1 MKKWFDTDTF
11 REILDSILRNK
22 SRSFLTGFG
31 VFWGVFM
38 LMLLTGGSQGLK
50 DLLNKNFEGFAQNTC
65 IAFSSNT
72 SKPFKGFKK
81 GRSWE
86 MTYTDVDRLKNL
98 MPELETV
105 TPTVSLWGKSVLR
118 DENTYGDAV
127 VTGVRADYANIETP
141 KIMYGRYLNDADL
154 AQERKVCVLGKKVY
168 TTLFPEGG
176 DPCGQRISV
185 SGSFYNVVG
194 VDWREGGNGI
204 QINGSAEDMVTIPL
218 TQAIK
223 AYNLGNT
230 IQQLCFTA
238 HPGYTMSDLTPRVRE
253 ILARAHQFD
262 PTDEQALFLLNTQL
276 IFGIVDNLF
285 KGINFLVWLIGLG
298 TLLAGVIGVSNI
310 MMVSVKER
318 TTEIGIRRA
327 IGATPAQ
334 ILGQIIS
341 ESIVLTLV
349 AGMMGIVFSVLILAG
364 VELAMT
370 EDGILKAAFQVP
382 FGTAVLAASLL
393 TVLGV
398 AAGLMPA
405 SRAMQIKPVDA
416 MRDE

>member
-1 MKKWFDTDTF
+1 
-11 REILDSILRNK
+11 
-22 SRSFLTGFG
+22 
-31 VFWGVFM
+31 M

-65 IAFSSNT
+65 IAFSNST

-81 GRSWE
+81 GRTWE
-86 MTYTDVDRLKNL
+86 MTYSDVDRLRNL

-105 TPTVSLWGKSVLR
+105 TPTVGLWGKSVTR
-118 DENTYGDAV
+118 DENTCSEAV
-127 VTGVRADYANIETP
+127 VRGARADYVNIETP
-141 KIMYGRYLNDADL
+141 QMMYGRYLNEADV

-168 TTLFPEGG
+168 ADLFPEGG
-176 DPCGQRISV
+176 DPCGKRICI
-185 SGSFYNVVG
+185 SGSYYNVIG
-194 VDWREGGNGI
+194 VDWREGGGV
-204 QINGSAEDMVTIPL
+204 QINGSNTDLVTIPL

-223 AYNLGNT
+223 AYNLGNN
-230 IQQLCFTA
+230 IQLLCFTA
-238 HPGYTMSDLTPRVRE
+238 KPGYTMSDLTPRVRE
-253 ILARAHQFD
+253 ILARAHYFD

-327 IGATPAQ
+327 IGATPRQ

-349 AGMMGIVFSVLILAG
+349 AGMGGIVLSVLILAG
-364 VELAMT
+364 VEMGMT

-382 FGTAVLAASLL
+382 FGTAMLAASLL

-398 AAGLMPA
+398 VAGLMPA

>member
-22 SRSFLTGFG
+22 SRSILTGFG
-31 VFWGVFM
+31 VFWGIFM

-65 IAFSSNT
+65 IAFSNST

-81 GRSWE
+81 GRTWE
-86 MTYTDVDRLKNL
+86 MTYSDVDRLRNL

-105 TPTVSLWGKSVLR
+105 TPTVGLWGKSVTR
-118 DENTYGDAV
+118 DENSSSEAV
-127 VTGVRADYANIETP
+127 VRGARADYVNIETP
-141 KIMYGRYLNDADL
+141 QMMYGRYLNEADV

-168 TTLFPEGG
+168 ADLFPEGG
-176 DPCGQRISV
+176 DPCGKRICI
-185 SGSFYNVVG
+185 SGSYYNVIG
-194 VDWREGGNGI
+194 VDWREGGGI
-204 QINGSAEDMVTIPL
+204 QINGSNSDLVTIPL

-230 IQQLCFTA
+230 IQLLCFTA
-238 HPGYTMSDLTPRVRE
+238 KPGYTMSDLTPRVRE
-253 ILARAHQFD
+253 ILARAHYFD

-285 KGINFLVWLIGLG
+285 KGINFLIWLIGLG

-327 IGATPAQ
+327 IGATPRQ

-349 AGMMGIVFSVLILAG
+349 AGMGGIVLSVLILAG
-364 VELAMT
+364 VEMGMT

-382 FGTAVLAASLL
+382 FGTAMLAASLL

-398 AAGLMPA
+398 VAGLMPA

>member
-1 MKKWFDTDTF
+1 MKKYFDTDTF

-22 SRSFLTGFG
+22 SRSILTGFG
-31 VFWGVFM
+31 VFWGIFM

-50 DLLNKNFEGFAQNTC
+50 ELLNKNFEGFAQNTC
-65 IAFSSNT
+65 IAFANNT

-81 GRSWE
+81 GRTWN
-86 MTYTDVDRLKNL
+86 MQYADVDRLKNL

-105 TPTVSLWGKSVLR
+105 TPTVSLWGKTVAR
-118 DENTYGDAV
+118 EENSYNSAV
-127 VTGVRADYANIETP
+127 VKGARADYARIEAP
-141 KIMYGRYLNDADL
+141 KLMYGRYLSDADL
-154 AQERKVCVLGKKVY
+154 AGERKVCVLGKKVY
-168 TTLFPEGG
+168 TNLFPEGG
-176 DPCGQRISV
+176 DPCGQRILVGGSYYSV
-185 SGSFYNVVG
+185 IG
-194 VDWREGGNGI
+194 VDWREGGSI
-204 QINGSAEDMVTIPL
+204 QINGSAADQVTIPL

-230 IQQLCFTA
+230 IQLLAFTA
-238 HPGYTMSDLTPRVRE
+238 KPGYTMSDLTPRVRE
-253 ILARAHQFD
+253 ILARAHYFD

-327 IGATPAQ
+327 IGATPNQ
-334 ILGQIIS
+334 ILSQIIS

-349 AGMMGIVFSVLILAG
+349 AGMAGIVFSVLILAG
-364 VELAMT
+364 VEMAMT
-370 EDGILKAAFQVP
+370 QDGILKAAFQVP
-382 FGTAVLAASLL
+382 FSTAVLAASLL

>member
-11 REILDSILRNK
+11 REILDSILRNR
-22 SRSFLTGFG
+22 SRSILTGFG

-50 DLLNKNFEGFAQNTC
+50 ELLNKNFEGFAQNTC
-65 IAFSSNT
+65 IAFADNT
-72 SKPFKGFKK
+72 SKPYKGFKK
-81 GRSWE
+81 GRSWN
-86 MTYTDVDRLKNL
+86 MQYSDVDRLKNL

-105 TPTVSLWGKSVLR
+105 TPTVSLWGRTAVK
-118 DENTYGDAV
+118 DENSYNSAIV
-127 VTGVRADYANIETP
+127 KGVRADYSNIETP
-141 KIMYGRYLNDADL
+141 KLRYGRYLNDADL
-154 AQERKVCVLGKKVY
+154 ANERKVCVLGKKVY
-168 TTLFPEGG
+168 TNLFPEGG
-176 DPCGQRISV
+176 DPCGQRILLG
-185 SGSFYNVVG
+185 GSYYTVVG
-194 VDWREGGNGI
+194 VDWRDGGSI
-204 QINGSAEDMVTIPL
+204 QINGRPTDMVTIPL
-218 TQAIK
+218 TQAVK
-223 AYNLGNT
+223 AYNLGNN
-230 IQQLCFTA
+230 IQLLAFTA
-238 HPGYTMSDLTPRVRE
+238 RPGFTMSDLTPRVRE
-253 ILARAHQFD
+253 ILARAHYFD
-262 PTDEQALFLLNTQL
+262 PTDEQALFLMNTQL

-327 IGATPAQ
+327 IGATPTQ
-334 ILGQIIS
+334 ILSQIIS

-349 AGMMGIVFSVLILAG
+349 AGMGGIVFSVLILAG
-364 VELAMT
+364 VEMVMT

-382 FGTAVLAASLL
+382 FGIAILAASLL

-398 AAGLMPA
+398 VAGLMPA

>member
-22 SRSFLTGFG
+22 SRSILTGFG
-31 VFWGVFM
+31 VFWGIFM

-65 IAFSSNT
+65 IAFSNST

-81 GRSWE
+81 GRTWE
-86 MTYTDVDRLKNL
+86 MTYSDVDRLRNL

-105 TPTVSLWGKSVLR
+105 TPTVGLWGKSVTR
-118 DENTYGDAV
+118 DENSCSEAV
-127 VTGVRADYANIETP
+127 VRGARADYVNIETP
-141 KIMYGRYLNDADL
+141 QMMYGRYLNEADV

-168 TTLFPEGG
+168 ADLFPEGG
-176 DPCGQRISV
+176 DPCGKRICI
-185 SGSFYNVVG
+185 SGSYYNVIG
-194 VDWREGGNGI
+194 VDWREGGGV
-204 QINGSAEDMVTIPL
+204 QINGSNSDLVTIPL

-223 AYNLGNT
+223 AYNLGNN
-230 IQQLCFTA
+230 IQLLCFTA
-238 HPGYTMSDLTPRVRE
+238 KPGYTMSDLTPRVRE
-253 ILARAHQFD
+253 ILARAHYFD

-327 IGATPAQ
+327 IGATPRQ

-349 AGMMGIVFSVLILAG
+349 AGMGGIVLSVLILAG
-364 VELAMT
+364 VEMGMT

-382 FGTAVLAASLL
+382 FGTAMLAASLL

-398 AAGLMPA
+398 VAGLMPA